1 MENENFD
8 IKVNKEKGDSFNIN
22 KAVSIIESFLFTFS
36 EPVDIYELIAIF
48 KGNDIK
54 VGVKNIRD
62 TIDILKQRYQDEKSG
77 LEIIELEGKYQ
88 IVTKKEN
95 FKYLEKIISP
105 KKKKNL
111 TQSAI
116 ETLTIIAYNQPTT
129 KAFVE
134 KIKGVKSDTTISKLV
149 EADLIEECGRL
160 DKIGRPILYK
170 TTETF
175 LKYLNISS
183 IKELPDIADIKI
195 NENNE
200 E

>member
-183 IKELPDIADIKI
+183 IKELPDIANIKI

>member
-8 IKVNKEKGDSFNIN
+8 IKVNKEQGDSFNIN

>member
-1 MENENFD
+1 MENENLDIQTNEEIKTESFD
-8 IKVNKEKGDSFNIN
+8 IN
-22 KAVSIIESFLFTFS
+22 KAVSIVESFLFTFS
-36 EPVDIYELIAIF
+36 EPVDIYELISIF

-54 VGVKNIRD
+54 VGVKYIRNI
-62 TIDILKQRYQDEKSG
+62 IDILKQRYQDEKSG

-134 KIKGVKSDTTISKLV
+134 KIKGVKSDTTISKLI
-149 EADLIEECGRL
+149 EADLIQECGRL
-160 DKIGRPILYK
+160 EKIGRPILYK

-175 LKYLNISS
+175 LKHLNIKS
-183 IKELPDIADIKI
+183 IKDLPDIPNIKI
-195 NENNE
+195 NENE